1 MVRGKLGELKFR
13 AQGLWMERWKR
24 KRVSGLGGNDERVI
38 LELREGERRN
48 LGSHQHRRA
57 VVKEGRDDGVCG
69 GKAQREY
76 LLDRLRLQW
85 WA

>member
-1 MVRGKLGELKFR
+1 M
-13 AQGLWMERWKR
+13 
-24 KRVSGLGGNDERVI
+24 SGVGGSDERVI
-38 LELREGERRN
+38 LELREGERWNWGGRP
-48 LGSHQHRRA
+48 HRRT
-57 VVKEGRDDGVCG
+57 VVEEGRDDGVCG

>member
-1 MVRGKLGELKFR
+1 M
-13 AQGLWMERWKR
+13 
-24 KRVSGLGGNDERVI
+24 SGVGGSDETVI
-38 LELREGERRN
+38 LELREGEMWN
-48 LGSHQHRRA
+48 LGSHQHRRTA
-57 VVKEGRDDGVCG
+57 VEEGRDDGVCG